1 MPDCRNLTNRI
12 ITAEGGQQYY
22 PNYPD
27 AAVLRLLPVVLGI
40 LFAILT
46 TK

>member
-22 PNYPD
+22 PTILMRLYSACYPSYW
-27 AAVLRLLPVVLGI
+27 AFCSRS
-40 LFAILT
+40 
-46 TK
+46 